1 MVALDRRKRMEIVA
15 RNRRARQFARGSAG
29 YPGGSRVAWFVNEV
43 SLAKSEIDGKP
54 GVRRGDFLRGWR
66 GRGGYGNWGRD
77 GLRWSRQ
84 GRSGGAQALLEQGVD
99 TVDALAAF
107 DAHAEAGAQIAETAG
122 ALVDRLSNLV
132 VGN

>member
-1 MVALDRRKRMEIVA
+1 MEIVA

-29 YPGGSRVAWFVNEV
+29 YPGESRVAWFVNEV

-66 GRGGYGNWGRD
+66 GRGGYGNWGRG
-77 GLRWSRQ
+77 GLRSRQ
-84 GRSGGAQALLEQGVD
+84 GRSGDAQAFLEQGVD

-107 DAHAEAGAQIAETAG
+107 DADAEAGTQIAETAG